1 MTIKRSSTTCTPS
14 SSSVKSFGFLLGNGS
29 RDVLSQRIRKSAL
42 NGSFSSFGAQNASW
56 GESSSCFPEGATV
69 VPQVSR
75 NVFLQKDKEISV
87 LLTLLRSNDFT
98 GKIDPAHHSQYMEAP
113 KMKIAAATNK
123 QVRRLGETH
132 HHRSDGHLLIKKIK
146 SKAVIGQ

>member
-14 SSSVKSFGFLLGNGS
+14 SLSVKSFGFLLGNGS

-113 KMKIAAATNK
+113 KMDKTTK
-123 QVRRLGETH
+123 QVRRLGEKK
-132 HHRSDGHLLIKKIK
+132 HRSDGHLLIKKR
-146 SKAVIGQ
+146 KASAVGH